1 MDAPLISIIVPIYN
15 AGDALNRCIDSVLNQ
30 TFHDWEL
37 LLIDDGCTDKSG
49 EICDEYSIKDQRIQV
64 FHKPNGGVSSA
75 RNIGLNHA
83 KGEWI
88 VFVDA
93 DDFVKESYLS
103 HILEHSRKNV
113 DLVISYAEIHNG
125 DDIKKE
131 SYPSKL
137 VDNTNFESIFIEND
151 MHWHT
156 SPWSKLYKRNIIE
169 EHHIRFC
176 EGMHIGEDAVFLYS
190 YMLYSNRI
198 YISNDTDYCY
208 SAYNEGSLT
217 KRVNSLV
224 SEILA
229 YNQIRAIVE
238 AIILK
243 KNIKNF
249 TAMKNLN
256 WLIGSYQRRILNAL
270 YYNNVQKQK
279 RLSVLTESDWI
290 YYIKYIHSSSLK
302 ECILIALLKAHFYRF
317 YDFIRVFAVLK
328 NKSHYAKG

>member
-1 MDAPLISIIVPIYN
+1 MISIIIPVYN
-15 AGDALNRCIDSVLNQ
+15 SETTLKRCLDSVISQ
-30 TFHDWEL
+30 SMSDWEL
-37 LLIDDGCTDKSG
+37 LLVDDGSKDKSSD
-49 EICDEYSIKDQRIQV
+49 ICDDYAAKDKRFKV
-64 FHKPNGGVSSA
+64 FHKKNGGVSSA
-75 RNIGLNHA
+75 RNIGLNNA
-83 KGEWI
+83 KGDWMTFI
-88 VFVDA
+88 DA
-93 DDFVKESYLS
+93 DDYVKESYLAN
-103 HILEHSRKNV
+103 LWKHSQKHV

-125 DDIKKE
+125 DDLNKE

-137 VDNTNFESIFIEND
+137 VDDTNFESMYIKND

-169 EHHIRFC
+169 KYNLRFC

-208 SAYNEGSLT
+208 FAYNEGSLT

-224 SEILA
+224 SETLA

-238 AIILK
+238 TIIHK

-249 TAMKNLN
+249 TALKNLN
-256 WLIGSYQRRILNAL
+256 WLIASYQRRILNAL
-270 YYNNVQKQK
+270 YYNKVQKQK